1 MSYSRRVL
9 NSNDTRF
16 QWGLNLVNIRFKLSK
31 ISTYK
36 VWGSNIQRTK
46 HNGKYKRV
54 SVPYDG
60 MVHVR
65 STHPCRNAFVC
76 AVSVV
81 LIYLFSDFSFFP
93 RCRLFFP
100 LSVISYDNNTSSS
113 TNKLCG
119 TYRSVCFTGNTEKI
133 LFVELRKKKYIFS
146 KNILWPKIILDQK
159 KIFCRCFFSS
169 SSFFFLVVPFS
180 SDFFTPV
187 IYTLGDDVM
196 SFSSSVLVGGRRFRF
211 VGVYMPPL
219 EDDFWWKYLLD
230 VSVSVPFIYFTTLGD
245 NDIH

>member
-1 MSYSRRVL
+1 
-9 NSNDTRF
+9 
-16 QWGLNLVNIRFKLSK
+16 
-31 ISTYK
+31 
-36 VWGSNIQRTK
+36 
-46 HNGKYKRV
+46 
-54 SVPYDG
+54 

-81 LIYLFSDFSFFP
+81 LIYLFSDFSFFFFP

-133 LFVELRKKKYIFS
+133 LFVEIR
-146 KNILWPKIILDQK
+146 KNIFLRK
-159 KIFCRCFFSS
+159 KIFCRFFFSS

-180 SDFFTPV
+180 SPC
-187 IYTLGDDVM
+187 
-196 SFSSSVLVGGRRFRF
+196 
-211 VGVYMPPL
+211 
-219 EDDFWWKYLLD
+219 
-230 VSVSVPFIYFTTLGD
+230 
-245 NDIH
+245 